1 MVDRAKPPTRNK
13 HKRPPFTRGE
23 IDGEELVCER
33 NVEPARGFNEDYFV
47 TRRTFPD
54 GARYRL
60 DVDCAAFKRGGEKR
74 RRREFEYLRRGKAF
88 AVFRE
93 TNAAADSAMNIYV
106 LGKTVVARLDEL
118 DGNDISAGRG
128 ERTRH

>member
-1 MVDRAKPPTRNK
+1 MP
-13 HKRPPFTRGE
+13 RG
-23 IDGEELVCER
+23 
-33 NVEPARGFNEDYFV
+33 AS
-47 TRRTFPD
+47 PD

-74 RRREFEYLRRGKAF
+74 RRRELEYLRRRQPF
-88 AVFRE
+88 VVFRE

-118 DGNDISAGRG
+118 DGNDIAAGRG
-128 ERTRH
+128 ERTRHSACRPCLADSGVDSGDEKNLAAAWSNLSPR